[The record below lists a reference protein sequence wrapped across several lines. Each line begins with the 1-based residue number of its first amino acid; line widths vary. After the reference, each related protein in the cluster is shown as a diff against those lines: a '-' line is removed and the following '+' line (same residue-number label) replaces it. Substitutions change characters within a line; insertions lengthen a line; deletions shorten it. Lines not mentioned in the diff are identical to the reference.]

1 MVKPRPCVVPEVRT
15 SRACSPAGR
24 RVPYATMSRHARA
37 LLKAGSRLALTQVAS
52 KVFNSRGRSNDKR
65 PIPLLDLP
73 IFASYLSPDVVC
85 NLGLMPAQ
93 VHVMYLVHWSWR

>member
-15 SRACSPAGR
+15 SRACSPAGW
-24 RVPYATMSRHARA
+24 RVPYGTMSRHAS
-37 LLKAGSRLALTQVAS
+37 LLKSWEPPRPYARAS